1 MKWQCGRLKAGIT
14 WTVATTTRWR
24 RCFLRLKIGEVAPE
38 HLINDCELRFVTIDP
53 VEDILAN
60 SSAGLSI
67 PSRTNTRVKAS
78 KLRNVIEWPTP
89 SLDRARR

>member
-1 MKWQCGRLKAGIT
+1 MKWQCGRLKAGIM

-24 RCFLRLKIGEVAPE
+24 SCLLRLKIGEVVPE
-38 HLINDCELRFVTIDP
+38 HLTNDCELRFVTMVP
-53 VEDILAN
+53 VEDILDN

-67 PSRTNTRVKAS
+67 PSGNNARAKAS
-78 KLRNVIEWPTP
+78 KLHNMIDWP